1 MTLVEQT
8 QKQIL
13 KYMSDHAGEKQMIKE
28 HEFSEAFGV
37 SRIVVRE
44 ALSRLRVLG
53 LIETRRN
60 SGSRLVNPDVFG
72 VVKTVIEAGAL
83 SKEMIR
89 DLYEFRVVLEVGA
102 TDLIFRGKK
111 PEQVERLKSIVEQE
125 MENAWKLKHSN
136 GSEED
141 IKCAQSILDGDL
153 AFHKILMEMTGNK
166 SLISFQSALSE
177 LFKLYTVEVGKDY
190 LTDVM
195 VHKNLLMLLE
205 TGTPDE
211 FRMAINYHMRG
222 LLAEEDELLENF
234 K

>member
-1 MTLVEQT
+1 
-8 QKQIL
+8 
-13 KYMSDHAGEKQMIKE
+13 
-28 HEFSEAFGV
+28 
-37 SRIVVRE
+37 
-44 ALSRLRVLG
+44 
-53 LIETRRN
+53 
-60 SGSRLVNPDVFG
+60 
-72 VVKTVIEAGAL
+72 
-83 SKEMIR
+83 
-89 DLYEFRVVLEVGA
+89 
-102 TDLIFRGKK
+102 
-111 PEQVERLKSIVEQE
+111 

-195 VHKNLLMLLE
+195 VHKNLLLLLE